1 MTSNRRNH
9 SLLALLAVACIAG
22 GPAAAQTADQESF
35 LFVNELG
42 DVMQVS
48 TANTAKLHVTGEV
61 GMETAGFFRGVFDDV
76 PEDLDAVEIG
86 PTLRLTLELPSA
98 GLVREPSL
106 TVGSGNNF
114 WTDEVL
120 PTDDDSLDD
129 WFESD
134 NFVGLA
140 TGLGEDWQAALTYT
154 HYGSPNDVSP
164 TAEEVA
170 VAAKYAGL
178 SLGGVALAPQLKAAF
193 PVDEG
198 EGAFLQLSTAPALPR
213 SGFLGSDV
221 SITLPLT
228 LGLGI
233 ADYYGPE
240 TDEAAYL
247 SAGAAVSVPLPLP
260 PDYENWALGASASL
274 LWREDDLADAD
285 PPVADGE
292 NVVAI
297 GGLAITVA
305 Y

>member
-1 MTSNRRNH
+1 
-9 SLLALLAVACIAG
+9 
-22 GPAAAQTADQESF
+22 
-35 LFVNELG
+35 
-42 DVMQVS
+42 MQVS
-48 TANTAKLHVTGEV
+48 TANTGKLHVTGEV

-76 PEDLDAVEIG
+76 PENLDAVEIG

-98 GLVREPSL
+98 GVVREPSL

-114 WTDEVL
+114 WTDDVL

-140 TGLGEDWQAALTYT
+140 AGLGEDWQAALTYT

-178 SLGGVALAPQLKAAF
+178 SHGGVALAPQLKAAF

-198 EGAFLQLSTAPALPR
+198 EGLFLQLSAAPALP
-213 SGFLGSDV
+213 GSRLFGTDV
-221 SITLPLT
+221 SLSLPLT
-228 LGLGI
+228 VGLGV
-233 ADYYGPE
+233 ADYYGPG

-247 SAGAAVSVPLPLP
+247 SAGAALSLPLPLP
-260 PDYENWALGASASL
+260 PHYGSWAVGASASL

-285 PPVADGE
+285 PPVADGD
-292 NVVAI
+292 NVVVI
-297 GGLAITVA
+297 GGLAVTVA